1 MMNLADH
8 LNTTGNEWAVAIT
21 KSVFFL
27 NERKRLVE
35 MWELVGIKSVY
46 EINVSFSN
54 CLVRFAGILYPQ
66 QPFTH
71 EHIMLLEAKPGK
83 FSKVDP
89 TFVMLTLDKSLA
101 NLIPI
106 DSQMETEVREISVQ
120 ARRFLDIYSTLFN
133 LKKEVLGKKKF
144 TKEWM
149 AGACKFDV
157 KSVEGMIEALHA
169 DSEEFNKYVEKF
181 ASRACYFG

>member
-46 EINVSFSN
+46 EVNVSFSN
-54 CLVRFAGILYPQ
+54 CLVRLAGILYPQ

-71 EHIMLLEAKPGK
+71 EHIILLEAKPGT

-89 TFVMLTLDKSLA
+89 TFVTLALDKSVA

-106 DSQMETEVREISVQ
+106 DSQMEAEVREISVQ
-120 ARRFLDIYSTLFN
+120 SRRFLDIYSTLFN
-133 LKKEVLGKKKF
+133 LKKEVIGKKQF

-157 KSVEGMIEALHA
+157 TSVEDMIEALQA
-169 DSEEFNKYVEKF
+169 DSETFNEYVGKF
-181 ASRACYFG
+181 AHRVCYF